1 MGLVDTIVVF
11 THKNNAESK
20 MADVIELYKNNES
33 DENITKFIQK
43 DLKSASF
50 KSNKD
55 AKYSY
60 LEKSCF
66 VLNILSLNASPN
78 VLAVLNVKRVPVS
91 LSLSKAFLKSAFLY
105 LKKKANSLSKT
116 FFCSFVGY
124 KRYSFV
130 VK

>member
-1 MGLVDTIVVF
+1 MKNNKGQALVEFVIILPVIIFIIMGLVDTIVIF

-20 MADVIELYKNNES
+20 MADVIELYKDNKS

-60 LEKSCF
+60 LEITDNYEFITQGLSTILGNPYKIITER
-66 VLNILSLNASPN
+66 VILNE
-78 VLAVLNVKRVPVS
+78 K
-91 LSLSKAFLKSAFLY
+91 
-105 LKKKANSLSKT
+105 
-116 FFCSFVGY
+116 
-124 KRYSFV
+124 
-130 VK
+130 

>member
-1 MGLVDTIVVF
+1 MKNNKGQALVEFIIILPVIIFIIMGLVDTIVIF

-60 LEKSCF
+60 LEITDNYEFITPGLSTILGNPYKITTER
-66 VLNILSLNASPN
+66 VILNE
-78 VLAVLNVKRVPVS
+78 K
-91 LSLSKAFLKSAFLY
+91 
-105 LKKKANSLSKT
+105 
-116 FFCSFVGY
+116 
-124 KRYSFV
+124 
-130 VK
+130 

>member
-1 MGLVDTIVVF
+1 MKNKRGQALVEFVIILPVIIFIIMGLVDTIVVF

-20 MADVIELYKNNES
+20 MVDVIELYKNNES

-60 LEKSCF
+60 LEITDNYEFITPGLSTILGNPYKIITER
-66 VLNILSLNASPN
+66 VILNE
-78 VLAVLNVKRVPVS
+78 K
-91 LSLSKAFLKSAFLY
+91 
-105 LKKKANSLSKT
+105 
-116 FFCSFVGY
+116 
-124 KRYSFV
+124 
-130 VK
+130 